1 MKYVD
6 EFRSP
11 ELLRG
16 QLQKI
21 SEFSFS
27 ASFMEVCGT
36 HTMAISRAGL
46 RPLLAP
52 RVDLVS
58 GPGCPVCVTSQADIG
73 RAVALSEMEGVTLAT
88 FGDMMRVPGP
98 LGTLSEA
105 ASRGAEIEVVYSPL
119 EALRLAAER
128 KDRKVVFLGVGFE
141 TTAPVVAA
149 TLLQAKDQG
158 LANFFI
164 LSLHK
169 LVPPALRA
177 LLDMVDFNIDG
188 FILPGHVSSILGS
201 QAYAFLVEE
210 YGIPCVIS
218 GFEAVDIL
226 QAIYGLMR
234 MKEEGPA
241 VSNEYS
247 RAVRPEGNRKA
258 LAVMERVFE
267 PADAEWRGLGTIPGS
282 GLRLREELRDHDAG
296 AWGLEVP
303 EAAEET
309 ACRCGDVLC
318 GRIKPPK
325 CPLFARSCH
334 PENPFGPC
342 MVSTE
347 GTCAS
352 YYLYECGEGTGFEG

>member
-1 MKYVD
+1 MRYLD

-11 ELLRG
+11 GLLRG
-16 QLQKI
+16 QLEKI
-21 SEFSFS
+21 TNFPFA

-52 RVDLVS
+52 KVDLVS
-58 GPGCPVCVTSQADIG
+58 GPGCPVCVTSQRDIG
-73 RAVALSEMEGVTLAT
+73 RAIALAGLEDVVLTT

-98 LGTLSEA
+98 QGTLSEA
-105 ASRGAEIEVVYSPL
+105 ASRGAAVKVVYSPL
-119 EALRLAAER
+119 EALRMAEEDEHKR
-128 KDRKVVFLGVGFE
+128 VVFLGVGFE

-149 TLLQAKDQG
+149 TILQTKEKG
-158 LANFFI
+158 VANFYV

-177 LLDMVDFNIDG
+177 LVEMEDFSIDG
-188 FILPGHVSSILGS
+188 FILPGHVSAILGS
-201 QAYAFLVEE
+201 EAYSFLAEE
-210 YGIPCVIS
+210 YDIPCAIS
-218 GFEAVDIL
+218 GFEAADIL
-226 QAIYGLMR
+226 QAIYRLMR

-258 LAVMERVFE
+258 LAIMDSVFE
-267 PADAEWRGLGTIPGS
+267 PADAEWRGLGAIPGS
-282 GLRLREELRDHDAG
+282 GLELREEFRDHDAG
-296 AWGLEVP
+296 RWEIEVP
-303 EAAEET
+303 EQGGEGG
-309 ACRCGDVLC
+309 CRCGDILC
-318 GRIKPPK
+318 GKIKPPQ
-325 CPLFARSCH
+325 CPLFATSCN

-352 YYLYECGEGTGFEG
+352 YYLYDYREGEDLGR

>member
-1 MKYVD
+1 MRYVD

-11 ELLRG
+11 EALKG
-16 QLQKI
+16 QLEKI
-21 SEFSFS
+21 RKFTFT

-36 HTMAISRAGL
+36 HTMAISRSGL

-52 RVDLVS
+52 MIDLVS
-58 GPGCPVCVTSQADIG
+58 GPGCPVCVTSQRDIG
-73 RAVALSEMEGVTLAT
+73 RAVALAGLEGVTLAT

-98 LGTLSEA
+98 GGTLSEA
-105 ASRGAEIEVVYSPL
+105 ASRGAEVEVVYSPL
-119 EALRLAAER
+119 EALRMAAER

-149 TLLQAKDQG
+149 TVLQAEERE
-158 LANFFI
+158 LSNFYL

-177 LLDMVDFNIDG
+177 LVEMEEFNIDG
-188 FILPGHVSSILGS
+188 FILPGHVSSVLGS
-201 QAYAFLVEE
+201 GAYSFLAEE
-210 YGIPCVIS
+210 YGIPCVVA
-218 GFEAVDIL
+218 GFEAADIL

-241 VSNEYS
+241 VLNEYS

-258 LAVMERVFE
+258 QTVMERVFE
-267 PADAEWRGLGTIPGS
+267 AADAEWRGLGTIPGS
-282 GLRLREELRDHDAG
+282 GLRLREEFKGRDAG
-296 AWGLEVP
+296 AWVVEVP
-303 EAAEET
+303 EAEEEM

-318 GRIKPPK
+318 GRIKPPQ
-325 CPLFARSCH
+325 CPLFARSCN
-334 PENPFGPC
+334 PESPFGPC

-352 YYLYECGEGTGFEG
+352 YYLYDYREGDGLER